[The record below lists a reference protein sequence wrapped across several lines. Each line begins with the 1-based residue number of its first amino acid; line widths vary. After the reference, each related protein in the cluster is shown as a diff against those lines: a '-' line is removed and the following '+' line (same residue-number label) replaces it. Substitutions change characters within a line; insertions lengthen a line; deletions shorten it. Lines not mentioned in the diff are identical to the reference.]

1 MIHIFLRLLFI
12 VLFIFCSTPC
22 HAAHAN
28 IANNKPKTLSPK
40 KAQLFLEEV
49 YKISERQSI
58 DLHATLSVVN
68 RGSNSSA
75 LASLSC
81 IKNENSTVISFEI
94 NQDEFQIELN
104 TEEMTTLK
112 NGNKVSNYETFSNL
126 TPLSPIDLQYF
137 LLPPKD
143 LKYLC
148 SSKAVGRPAQV
159 FEHEESASIDGT
171 LFSKIKIYMDNSW
184 KIPLQID
191 FLNSKNAVIRRL
203 AVRSFKKVGSEWTLK
218 TFEISDFLSKKST
231 KLTIIDLS

>member
-1 MIHIFLRLLFI
+1 MMHILPKSAFI
-12 VLFIFCSTPC
+12 ILFIFGDTLCY
-22 HAAHAN
+22 AAHAN

-58 DLHATLSVVN
+58 SLHATLSVVN

-112 NGNKVSNYETFSNL
+112 NGNKTGNYETFSNL

-148 SSKAVGRPAQV
+148 ASKAVGRPAQV
-159 FEHEESASIDGT
+159 FEYEESANISGT
-171 LFSKIKIYMDNSW
+171 SFSRIKIYIDNSW

-191 FLNSKNAVIRRL
+191 FLNSKNAVTRRL

-218 TFEISDFLSKKST
+218 TFEISDFRSKKST

>member
-1 MIHIFLRLLFI
+1 MMHILSKSAFI
-12 VLFIFCSTPC
+12 ILFIFGNTLCY
-22 HAAHAN
+22 AAHAN

-68 RGSNSSA
+68 RGSNCSS
-75 LASLSC
+75 LANLSC
-81 IKNENSTVISFEI
+81 IKNENSMVISFEI

-104 TEEMTTLK
+104 IEEMTTLK
-112 NGNKVSNYETFSNL
+112 NGNKVSNHETFSNL

-148 SSKAVGRPAQV
+148 ASKAVGRPAQV
-159 FEHEESASIDGT
+159 FEHEESANIGGT
-171 LFSKIKIYMDNSW
+171 SFSKIKIYMDNSW

-191 FLNSKNAVIRRL
+191 FLNSKNAVTRRL

>member
-1 MIHIFLRLLFI
+1 MMHILSKSAFI
-12 VLFIFCSTPC
+12 ILFIFGNTLCY
-22 HAAHAN
+22 AAHAN

-40 KAQLFLEEV
+40 KVQLFLEEV

-81 IKNENSTVISFEI
+81 IKNENSTVISFGI

-159 FEHEESASIDGT
+159 FEYGESASIDGT

-218 TFEISDFLSKKST
+218 MFEISDFRSKKST
-231 KLTIIDLS
+231 KFTIIDLS

>member
-1 MIHIFLRLLFI
+1 MMHILSKSAFI
-12 VLFIFCSTPC
+12 ILFIFGDTLCY
-22 HAAHAN
+22 AAHAN

-58 DLHATLSVVN
+58 SLHAALSVVN

-159 FEHEESASIDGT
+159 FEYGESANVGGT
-171 LFSKIKIYMDNSW
+171 SFSKIKIYMDNSW

-218 TFEISDFLSKKST
+218 MFEISDFLSKKST

>member
-1 MIHIFLRLLFI
+1 MMHILSKSAFI
-12 VLFIFCSTPC
+12 ILFIFGDTLCY
-22 HAAHAN
+22 AAHAN

-40 KAQLFLEEV
+40 NAQLFLEEV

-68 RGSNSSA
+68 RGSNCSS
-75 LASLSC
+75 LANLSC
-81 IKNENSTVISFEI
+81 IKSENSTVISFEI

-148 SSKAVGRPAQV
+148 ASKAVGRPAQV
-159 FEHEESASIDGT
+159 FEHEESANIGGT
-171 LFSKIKIYMDNSW
+171 SFSKIKIYMDNSW

-218 TFEISDFLSKKST
+218 TFEISDFRSKKST
-231 KLTIIDLS
+231 KFTIIDLS

>member
-1 MIHIFLRLLFI
+1 MMHILSKSAFIILF
-12 VLFIFCSTPC
+12 VFGNTLCY
-22 HAAHAN
+22 AAHAN
-28 IANNKPKTLSPK
+28 ITNNKPKTLSQK
-40 KAQLFLEEV
+40 KAQLFLEEA

-148 SSKAVGRPAQV
+148 ASKAVGRPAQV
-159 FEHEESASIDGT
+159 FEHEESASIGGT
-171 LFSKIKIYMDNSW
+171 SFSKIKIYMDNSW

-203 AVRSFKKVGSEWTLK
+203 AVRSFKKIGSEWTLK
-218 TFEISDFLSKKST
+218 MFEISDFLSKKST
-231 KLTIIDLS
+231 KFTIIDLS

>member
-1 MIHIFLRLLFI
+1 MMHIFLRLSFI
-12 VLFIFCSTPC
+12 VLFICCRTQC
-22 HAAHAN
+22 YAAHAN
-28 IANNKPKTLSPK
+28 VANNKPKTLSPK

-58 DLHATLSVVN
+58 SLHATLSVVN

-81 IKNENSTVISFEI
+81 IKNESSTVISFEI
-94 NQDEFQIELN
+94 NQDGFQIELN

-148 SSKAVGRPAQV
+148 ASKAVGRPAQV
-159 FEHEESASIDGT
+159 FEHEESASIGGT
-171 LFSKIKIYMDNSW
+171 SFSKIKIYMDNSW

-203 AVRSFKKVGSEWTLK
+203 AVRSFKKIGSEWTLK
-218 TFEISDFLSKKST
+218 MFEISDFRSKKST
-231 KLTIIDLS
+231 KFTIIDLS

>member
-1 MIHIFLRLLFI
+1 MMHILSKSAFI
-12 VLFIFCSTPC
+12 ILFIFGNTLCY
-22 HAAHAN
+22 AAHAN

-58 DLHATLSVVN
+58 DLHATLSVVI

-159 FEHEESASIDGT
+159 FEYEESASIDEN

-218 TFEISDFLSKKST
+218 MFEISDFRSKKST
-231 KLTIIDLS
+231 KLTIIDFD

>member
-1 MIHIFLRLLFI
+1 MMHIFLRLSFI
-12 VLFIFCSTPC
+12 VLFICCRTQC
-22 HAAHAN
+22 YAAHAN
-28 IANNKPKTLSPK
+28 VANNKPKTLSPK
-40 KAQLFLEEV
+40 NAQLFLEEA

-58 DLHATLSVVN
+58 NLHATLSVVN
-68 RGSNSSA
+68 RGSNSPA
-75 LASLSC
+75 LANLSC
-81 IKNENSTVISFEI
+81 TKSEETTIISFGI

-112 NGNKVSNYETFSNL
+112 NGSKVNNYETFSNL

-159 FEHEESASIDGT
+159 FEYGESASIDGT

-191 FLNSKNAVIRRL
+191 FLNSKNAVTRRL

-218 TFEISDFLSKKST
+218 MFEISDFLSKKST
-231 KLTIIDLS
+231 KLTIIDFD